1 MRGFKWYYLVA
12 IVGILG
18 IIGIIFWLYKTD
30 SRLLNFA
37 RKKELAEADIPE

>member
-18 IIGIIFWLYKTD
+18 IVGIIYWLYKTD
-30 SRLLNFA
+30 SRLLKFT
-37 RKKELAEADIPE
+37 RKTELVEEDI

>member
-30 SRLLNFA
+30 SKLLKFA
-37 RKKELAEADIPE
+37 RRAELVEAEV